1 MWDEDRFES
10 HLRSNYGFGI
20 NDYLDKKANRFCV
33 LISTDIVK
41 HSHSDG
47 DGDLLQITTLPGED
61 CQEMMKA
68 FKLVGVSD
76 KMNQWDENFI
86 KDEYSSIEKL
96 DWTKPYKVY
105 NCHIHSTKSA
115 DNSYMDLLTNSAI
128 AKQTTGPATN
138 AAWCFDMI
146 VETYLGLYKDRS
158 PDALVPFGDKKRR
171 IRMSDDLAHSL
182 GHIYTETVERYVI
195 NAIKH
200 IIGGSRRHEIF
211 MLDNIARNDKRNE
224 DVVRTINQ
232 EMGYDRTEAITILQL
247 VYWAKQNGLL
257 ENVNAFLRLYNK
269 GQLYNTKGK
278 KIELKDEETFK
289 WFSLLVKYSYFGSM
303 LSPVFNI
310 YNIAN
315 GINTE
320 SSIMDINTE
329 GPAGANST
337 PPTSDHDLDFDTI

>member
-1 MWDEDRFES
+1 
-10 HLRSNYGFGI
+10 
-20 NDYLDKKANRFCV
+20 
-33 LISTDIVK
+33 
-41 HSHSDG
+41 
-47 DGDLLQITTLPGED
+47 
-61 CQEMMKA
+61 
-68 FKLVGVSD
+68 
-76 KMNQWDENFI
+76 
-86 KDEYSSIEKL
+86 
-96 DWTKPYKVY
+96 
-105 NCHIHSTKSA
+105 
-115 DNSYMDLLTNSAI
+115 
-128 AKQTTGPATN
+128 
-138 AAWCFDMI
+138 MI
-146 VETYLGLYKDRS
+146 VETYLGLYKDHS
-158 PDALVPFGDKKRR
+158 PDALIQFGDKKRR

-224 DVVRTINQ
+224 DVVKTINQ

-247 VYWAKQNGLL
+247 VYWAKQVGLL

-278 KIELKDEETFK
+278 KIELKNEDTFE

-320 SSIMDINTE
+320 SNIVDMNE
-329 GPAGANST
+329 GMAAGSNSS
-337 PPTSDHDLDFDTI
+337 PDSAQNDSDFDMI

>member
-1 MWDEDRFES
+1 
-10 HLRSNYGFGI
+10 
-20 NDYLDKKANRFCV
+20 
-33 LISTDIVK
+33 
-41 HSHSDG
+41 
-47 DGDLLQITTLPGED
+47 
-61 CQEMMKA
+61 
-68 FKLVGVSD
+68 
-76 KMNQWDENFI
+76 
-86 KDEYSSIEKL
+86 
-96 DWTKPYKVY
+96 
-105 NCHIHSTKSA
+105 
-115 DNSYMDLLTNSAI
+115 
-128 AKQTTGPATN
+128 
-138 AAWCFDMI
+138 
-146 VETYLGLYKDRS
+146 
-158 PDALVPFGDKKRR
+158 
-171 IRMSDDLAHSL
+171 
-182 GHIYTETVERYVI
+182 
-195 NAIKH
+195 
-200 IIGGSRRHEIF
+200 

-320 SSIMDINTE
+320 SNIMDVNTE
-329 GPAGANST
+329 GPADVNPA
-337 PPTSDHDLDFDTI
+337 PDHDPDFDMIIIS